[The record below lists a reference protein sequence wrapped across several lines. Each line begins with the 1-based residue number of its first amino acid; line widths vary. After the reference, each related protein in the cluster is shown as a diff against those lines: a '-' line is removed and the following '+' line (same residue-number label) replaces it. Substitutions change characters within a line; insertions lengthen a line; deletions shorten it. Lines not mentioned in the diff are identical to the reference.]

1 MSNRPPPHPSHTPHA
16 DRAIILT
23 EFGEPFTREEAPTP
37 RGRLWSDLLLQGPG
51 PRSPVWGPLVPWMTG
66 QSVAVEFESGLLT
79 QEKISRFVA
88 KAHLLR
94 EASTTS
100 AEARFAV
107 FCNEYPRER
116 LRELKRYLSRGPC
129 HGAWEINGGG
139 LGRGMI
145 VALRKLP
152 LIDGTSVLRMIPQET
167 RQAEVTGRIRH
178 LLTDKKIPLTIKEAI
193 MDAVRNERLPM
204 SDEEKNMSFQ
214 EFVQHIELRGEARE
228 KARGAERERQS
239 ILRER
244 QSMISFAVGLLP
256 TERIEQLQSIQD
268 VDLLRAAVQAA
279 LRDRLM

>member
-51 PRSPVWGPLVPWMTG
+51 PRSPVWGPLVPWMSG

-94 EASTTS
+94 EANTTS

-129 HGAWEINGGG
+129 AGAWELNGGG
-139 LGRGMI
+139 LGSGMI

-214 EFVQHIELRGEARE
+214 EFVQHIERRGEARE
-228 KARGAERERQS
+228 KARGAERERARMMAIATGFLSADRLDQLRV
-239 ILRER
+239 IQDPDRLAAAFAQALRE
-244 QSMISFAVGLLP
+244 SDG
-256 TERIEQLQSIQD
+256 
-268 VDLLRAAVQAA
+268 
-279 LRDRLM
+279 